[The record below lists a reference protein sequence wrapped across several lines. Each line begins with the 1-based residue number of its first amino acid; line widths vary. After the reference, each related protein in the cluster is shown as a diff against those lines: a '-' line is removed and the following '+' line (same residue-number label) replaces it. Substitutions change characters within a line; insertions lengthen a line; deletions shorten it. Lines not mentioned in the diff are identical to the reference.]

1 MRKKCMKL
9 SAGPLQIHLS
19 PCIDD
24 VQWLCA
30 FIHSLLQADNQVR
43 NKSLKHITFYM
54 ELSQNT
60 VWVGCVKDE
69 YTIHVNSLN
78 VKLDEPN

>member
-1 MRKKCMKL
+1 MHLTLRKKCMKL

-43 NKSLKHITFYM
+43 NKSLKHIPFYSIWSFHKILF
-54 ELSQNT
+54 ELD
-60 VWVGCVKDE
+60 V
-69 YTIHVNSLN
+69 
-78 VKLDEPN
+78 